1 MIGLG
6 SDKNVR
12 ELEKFWSSQSVKPPN
27 HHFCVDFR
35 DGHGTE
41 LTHFLSLMTHFE
53 EGALSLFGPTRPKPA
68 YGRQGLEGDRW
79 VRIQLRR
86 VHFGVDTFG
95 RIFIFGKQYP

>member
-12 ELEKFWSSQSVKPPN
+12 EWEKFWSSQTVKPPN

-53 EGALSLFGPTRPKPA
+53 EGALSLFGPIGFMGCIHTPA
-68 YGRQGLEGDRW
+68 PAQCLN
-79 VRIQLRR
+79 
-86 VHFGVDTFG
+86 
-95 RIFIFGKQYP
+95 